1 MVKLANTHDIR
12 FKVSGEN
19 TPVIVNVSPSQITLH
34 GHAIL
39 RLFGSNFW
47 SPDEH
52 GGLALLYCSIGT
64 SRTIITVVSSVYA
77 LCESP
82 ALHSLLATKPT
93 DVWQY
98 ERKRVHLEG
107 KLYRGDIHPA
117 SFKAFSNNFPALVD
131 IRITSKHGICVSE
144 GGSHGLAASLRPCV
158 SSTTPV
164 RAFANYGG
172 SIITVPGQHFSRSAW
187 HSTCRFGTTYV
198 SANIMTATLAT
209 CVTPARAKG
218 IVQFA
223 FFANGVRSI
232 DRLPLNF
239 TFT

>member
-1 MVKLANTHDIR
+1 MAAT
-12 FKVSGEN
+12 
-19 TPVIVNVSPSQITLH
+19 
-34 GHAIL
+34 
-39 RLFGSNFW
+39 FGP
-47 SPDEH
+47 PDEH

-82 ALHSLLATKPT
+82 ALHSLLMTKPT

-107 KLYRGDIHPA
+107 KLYRMVTFIPLLL
-117 SFKAFSNNFPALVD
+117 KLFPTTFLHLSD
-131 IRITSKHGICVSE
+131 IRITSKHGICVSRKE
-144 GGSHGLAASLRPCV
+144 VPRPGGISSSLRV
-158 SSTTPV
+158 FNHAV

-223 FFANGVRSI
+223 FFANGVRSP

-239 TFT
+239 YLHIKSYICPT